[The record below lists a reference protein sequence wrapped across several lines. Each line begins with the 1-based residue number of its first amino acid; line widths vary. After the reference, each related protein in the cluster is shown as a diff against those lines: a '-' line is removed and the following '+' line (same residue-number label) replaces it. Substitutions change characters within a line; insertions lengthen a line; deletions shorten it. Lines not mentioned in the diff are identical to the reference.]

1 VGLRRTFLEKSKIE
15 TYLGFSIR
23 SRKIIF
29 GAEMIEKQRKGVF
42 LLVMD
47 GSIGKNSLKSIVNAQ
62 ARLGCPLYITDEG
75 ALAEWVH
82 PPAVKSAAITDKNL
96 ASAMISSADSEPR
109 FKLYSGGNN

>member
-1 VGLRRTFLEKSKIE
+1 MEKSKIE

-29 GAEMIEKQRKGVF
+29 GAEMIERKKKGVY
-42 LLVMD
+42 LLVID
-47 GSIGKNSLKSIVNAQ
+47 GSIGKNSLKTILLAKEK
-62 ARLGCPLYITDEG
+62 LGCPLYTTDEG

-82 PPAVKSAAITDKNL
+82 RPAVKAVAITDNNL
-96 ASAMISSADSEPR
+96 ASAMIKSADGEPK